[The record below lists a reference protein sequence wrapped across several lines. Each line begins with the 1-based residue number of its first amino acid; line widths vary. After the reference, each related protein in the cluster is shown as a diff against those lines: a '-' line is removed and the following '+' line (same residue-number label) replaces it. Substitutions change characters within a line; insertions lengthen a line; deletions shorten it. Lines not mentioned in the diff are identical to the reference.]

1 MITEAKCISTCL
13 VEVWCDYVLI
23 VPLSVCKH
31 LMDLL
36 ALQSD
41 VVDLFCELG
50 TVMVSLVWG
59 GSKHPFLI

>member
-13 VEVWCDYVLI
+13 VEWCDYVLT
-23 VPLSVCKH
+23 VPLSICKH

-36 ALQSD
+36 ALLSA

-50 TVMVSLVWG
+50 TVMVSLVG
-59 GSKHPFLI
+59 EVASFLI